1 MPMSKQQANISL
13 SKIFKNHKSKKKIFY
28 LAKKDKDLVD
38 LFINFSSFGE
48 YKKDKGFKGIL
59 QLIIE
64 QQLSV
69 ASAKAIYRKLKA
81 KTVNISPESFLKI
94 KESDLK
100 KCGLSKQKISYL
112 TGFAKKCKNKEINF
126 RKIHKMDDENLVK
139 EITKIKG
146 IGPWTAQC
154 YMLASLNRDDVW
166 PIADLGL
173 MEAVK
178 RIKGL
183 KNRPS
188 EEDMEKISQ
197 IWRPYRSTVAN
208 VLWASYD

>member
-1 MPMSKQQANISL
+1 MSKQQANISL

-38 LFINFSSFGE
+38 LFLNFSDFGE
-48 YKKDKGFKGIL
+48 YKRDKGFKGIL

-69 ASAKAIYRKLKA
+69 ASANAIYKKLKS
-81 KTVNISPESFLKI
+81 KMPTISPVSFLKI

-100 KCGLSKQKISYL
+100 KCGLSKQKIDYL
-112 TGFAKKCKNKEINF
+112 TGFAKKCENKEINF

-154 YMLASLNRDDVW
+154 YMLASLKRDDVW
-166 PIADLGL
+166 PVADLGL

-178 RIKGL
+178 RIKRL
-183 KNRPS
+183 KKRPS

>member
-1 MPMSKQQANISL
+1 MSKQQANISL
-13 SKIFKNHKSKKKIFY
+13 SKAFKDHKSKEKIFY
-28 LAKKDKDLVD
+28 LVKKDKDLID
-38 LFINFSSFGE
+38 LFINFSNFGE
-48 YKKDKGFKGIL
+48 YKRDKGFKGIL

-69 ASAKAIYRKLKA
+69 ASANAIYKKLKG
-81 KTVNISPESFLKI
+81 KMPNISPGSFLKLE
-94 KESDLK
+94 KSDLK
-100 KCGLSKQKISYL
+100 NCGLSKQKINYL
-112 TGFAKKCKNKEINF
+112 TELAKKCEKKEINF
-126 RKIHKMDDENLVK
+126 RKIHKMDDENLVQ

-166 PIADLGL
+166 PVADLGL
-173 MEAVK
+173 MEAV
-178 RIKGL
+178 RRMKGL
-183 KNRPS
+183 KKRPS
-188 EEDMEKISQ
+188 EDDMEKISQ

>member
-13 SKIFKNHKSKKKIFY
+13 LKIYKDHKSKKKIFY
-28 LAKKDKDLVD
+28 LAKKDKDLID
-38 LFINFSSFGE
+38 LFINFSNFEE
-48 YKKDKGFKGIL
+48 YKKNKGFKGIL

-69 ASAKAIYRKLKA
+69 ASANAIYKKLKA
-81 KTVNISPESFLKI
+81 KMINISPESFLKI
-94 KESDLK
+94 KEGELK
-100 KCGLSKQKISYL
+100 KCGLSKQKINYL
-112 TGFAKKCKNKEINF
+112 TGLAKKCVSKEINF
-126 RKIHKMDDENLVK
+126 RKIHKMNDEDLVNG
-139 EITKIKG
+139 ITKIKG

-154 YMLASLNRDDVW
+154 YMLAALDRDDIW
-166 PIADLGL
+166 PVADLGL

-178 RIKGL
+178 RIKKL
-183 KNRPS
+183 KTRPS
-188 EEDMEKISQ
+188 EEDMERISQ

>member
-1 MPMSKQQANISL
+1 MSKQQASTSL
-13 SKIFKNHKSKKKIFY
+13 SKVFKDHKSKKKIFY
-28 LAKKDKDLVD
+28 LVRKDKDLID
-38 LFINFSSFGE
+38 LFINFSNFGE
-48 YKKDKGFKGIL
+48 YKRDKGFKGIL

-69 ASAKAIYRKLKA
+69 ASANAIYKKLKG
-81 KTVNISPESFLKI
+81 KMPNISPESFLKL
-94 KESDLK
+94 KKSDLK
-100 KCGLSKQKISYL
+100 NCGLSKQKINYITEL
-112 TGFAKKCKNKEINF
+112 AKKCEKKEINF
-126 RKIHKMDDENLVK
+126 RKIHKMDDENLLQ

-166 PIADLGL
+166 PVADLGL

-178 RIKGL
+178 RIKKL
-183 KNRPS
+183 KERPS

>member
-1 MPMSKQQANISL
+1 MQ
-13 SKIFKNHKSKKKIFY
+13 
-28 LAKKDKDLVD
+28 
-38 LFINFSSFGE
+38 
-48 YKKDKGFKGIL
+48 
-59 QLIIE
+59 
-64 QQLSV
+64 
-69 ASAKAIYRKLKA
+69 
-81 KTVNISPESFLKI
+81 NISPESFLK
-94 KESDLK
+94 LK
-100 KCGLSKQKISYL
+100 KPDLRNCGLSKQKINYL
-112 TGFAKKCKNKEINF
+112 TELAKKCKKKEINF
-126 RKIHKMDDENLVK
+126 RKIHKMDDKNLLQ

-166 PIADLGL
+166 PVADLGL

-178 RIKGL
+178 RIKKL
-183 KNRPS
+183 KERPS

>member
-1 MPMSKQQANISL
+1 MSKQQANISL
-13 SKIFKNHKSKKKIFY
+13 SKIFKDHKSKKKIFY
-28 LAKKDKDLVD
+28 LAKKDKDLIN
-38 LFINFSSFGE
+38 LFINFSNFGE
-48 YKKDKGFKGIL
+48 YQRDKGFKGIL
-59 QLIIE
+59 QLIVE

-69 ASAKAIYRKLKA
+69 ASANAIYIKLKS
-81 KTVNISPESFLKI
+81 KMTNISPESFLKI

-100 KCGLSKQKISYL
+100 KCGLSKQKINYL
-112 TGFAKKCKNKEINF
+112 TGLAIKCESKEINF
-126 RKIHKMDDENLVK
+126 RKIHKMDDESLVK

-154 YMLASLNRDDVW
+154 YMLASLKRDDVW
-166 PIADLGL
+166 PVADLGL

-178 RIKGL
+178 RIKKL
-183 KNRPS
+183 KMRPS

>member
-1 MPMSKQQANISL
+1 MSKQQANISL
-13 SKIFKNHKSKKKIFY
+13 SKVFKDHKSKKKIFY
-28 LAKKDKDLVD
+28 LVRKDKDLID
-38 LFINFSSFGE
+38 LFINFSNFGE
-48 YKKDKGFKGIL
+48 YKRDKGFKGIL

-69 ASAKAIYRKLKA
+69 ASANAIYKKLKN
-81 KTVNISPESFLKI
+81 KMPNISPESFLRI

-100 KCGLSKQKISYL
+100 KCGLSKQKINYL
-112 TGFAKKCKNKEINF
+112 TGLAKKCENNEINF
-126 RKIHKMDDENLVK
+126 RKIHRMDDENLVK

-154 YMLASLNRDDVW
+154 YMLASLSRDDVW
-166 PIADLGL
+166 PVADLGL

-178 RIKGL
+178 RIKRL
-183 KNRPS
+183 KKRPS

>member
-1 MPMSKQQANISL
+1 MSKQQANISL
-13 SKIFKNHKSKKKIFY
+13 SKVFKDHKSKKKIFY
-28 LAKKDKDLVD
+28 LVRKDKDLID
-38 LFINFSSFGE
+38 LFINFSNFGE
-48 YKKDKGFKGIL
+48 YKRDKGFKGIL

-69 ASAKAIYRKLKA
+69 ASANAIYKKLKG
-81 KTVNISPESFLKI
+81 KMPNISPGSFLKLE
-94 KESDLK
+94 KSDLK
-100 KCGLSKQKISYL
+100 KCGLSKQKINYL
-112 TGFAKKCKNKEINF
+112 TELAKKCEKKEINF
-126 RKIHKMDDENLVK
+126 RKIHKMDDENLVQ

-146 IGPWTAQC
+146 NGRWTAQC

-166 PIADLGL
+166 PVADLGL

-178 RIKGL
+178 RIKKL
-183 KNRPS
+183 KERPS

>member
-1 MPMSKQQANISL
+1 MSYYAVAKGHNIGIYYFWNDCKEQIL
-13 SKIFKNHKSKKKIFY
+13 GYKGAIYKKLKSKMI
-28 LAKKDKDLVD
+28 
-38 LFINFSSFGE
+38 
-48 YKKDKGFKGIL
+48 
-59 QLIIE
+59 
-64 QQLSV
+64 
-69 ASAKAIYRKLKA
+69 
-81 KTVNISPESFLKI
+81 NISPESFLKI
-94 KESDLK
+94 KEPDLK
-100 KCGLSKQKISYL
+100 NCGWSKQKISYL
-112 TGFAKKCKNKEINF
+112 SGLAKKWEKKEINF
-126 RKIHKMDDENLVK
+126 RKIHKMNDEYLVK

-166 PIADLGL
+166 PVADLGL

-178 RIKGL
+178 RIKKL
-183 KNRPS
+183 KKRPS

>member
-1 MPMSKQQANISL
+1 MSKKQANISL
-13 SKIFKNHKSKKKIFY
+13 SKAFKDHKSKEKIFY
-28 LAKKDKDLVD
+28 LAKKDQDLID
-38 LFINFSSFGE
+38 LFINFSNFGE
-48 YKKDKGFKGIL
+48 YKRDKGFKGIL

-69 ASAKAIYRKLKA
+69 ASANAIYKKLKG
-81 KTVNISPESFLKI
+81 KMPNISPGSFLKL
-94 KESDLK
+94 KKSDLK
-100 KCGLSKQKISYL
+100 NCGLSKQKINYL
-112 TGFAKKCKNKEINF
+112 TDLAKKCEKKEINF
-126 RKIHKMDDENLVK
+126 RKIHKMDDENLVQ

-166 PIADLGL
+166 PVADLGL
-173 MEAVK
+173 MEAV
-178 RIKGL
+178 RRMKGL
-183 KNRPS
+183 KKRPS
-188 EEDMEKISQ
+188 EDDMEKISQ

>member
-1 MPMSKQQANISL
+1 MSKQPANISL
-13 SKIFKNHKSKKKIFY
+13 SKVFKDHKSKKKIFY
-28 LAKKDKDLVD
+28 LVRKDKDLID
-38 LFINFSSFGE
+38 LFINFSNFGE
-48 YKKDKGFKGIL
+48 YKRDKGFKGIL

-69 ASAKAIYRKLKA
+69 ASANAIYKKLKR
-81 KTVNISPESFLKI
+81 KIPNISPGSFLKL
-94 KESDLK
+94 KKSDLK
-100 KCGLSKQKISYL
+100 NCGLSKQKINYL
-112 TGFAKKCKNKEINF
+112 TEFAKKCEKKEINF
-126 RKIHKMDDENLVK
+126 RKIHKMDDENLVQ

-166 PIADLGL
+166 PVADLGL

-178 RIKGL
+178 RIKKL
-183 KNRPS
+183 KERPS

>member
-1 MPMSKQQANISL
+1 MSKQQANISL
-13 SKIFKNHKSKKKIFY
+13 SKVFKDHKSKKKIFY
-28 LAKKDKDLVD
+28 LVRKDKDLID
-38 LFINFSSFGE
+38 LFINFSNFGE
-48 YKKDKGFKGIL
+48 YKRDKGFKGIL

-69 ASAKAIYRKLKA
+69 ASANAIYKKLKG
-81 KTVNISPESFLKI
+81 KMPNISPGSFLKL
-94 KESDLK
+94 KKSDLK
-100 KCGLSKQKISYL
+100 NCGLSKQKINYL
-112 TGFAKKCKNKEINF
+112 TELAKKCEKKEINF
-126 RKIHKMDDENLVK
+126 RKIHKMDDENLVQ

-166 PIADLGL
+166 PVADLGL
-173 MEAVK
+173 MEAV
-178 RIKGL
+178 RRMKGL
-183 KNRPS
+183 KKRPS
-188 EEDMEKISQ
+188 EDNMEKISQ

>member
-1 MPMSKQQANISL
+1 MSKQPANISL
-13 SKIFKNHKSKKKIFY
+13 SKVFKDHKSKKKIFY
-28 LAKKDKDLVD
+28 LVRKDKDLLD
-38 LFINFSSFGE
+38 LFINFSNFGE
-48 YKKDKGFKGIL
+48 YKRDKGFKGIL

-69 ASAKAIYRKLKA
+69 ASANAIYKKLKG
-81 KTVNISPESFLKI
+81 KIPNISPGSFLKL
-94 KESDLK
+94 KKSDLK
-100 KCGLSKQKISYL
+100 NCGLSKQKINYL
-112 TGFAKKCKNKEINF
+112 TELAKKCEKKEINF
-126 RKIHKMDDENLVK
+126 RKIHKMDDENLVQ

-166 PIADLGL
+166 PVADLGL
-173 MEAVK
+173 MEAV
-178 RIKGL
+178 RRMKGL
-183 KNRPS
+183 KKRPS
-188 EEDMEKISQ
+188 EDDMEKISQ

>member
-1 MPMSKQQANISL
+1 MSKQPANISL
-13 SKIFKNHKSKKKIFY
+13 SKVFKNHKSKKKIFY
-28 LAKKDKDLVD
+28 LVSKDKDLID
-38 LFINFSSFGE
+38 LFINFSNFGE
-48 YKKDKGFKGIL
+48 YKRDKGFKGIL

-69 ASAKAIYRKLKA
+69 ASANAIYKKLKG
-81 KTVNISPESFLKI
+81 KIPNISPGSFLKL
-94 KESDLK
+94 KKSDLK
-100 KCGLSKQKISYL
+100 DCGLSKQKINYL
-112 TGFAKKCKNKEINF
+112 TELAKKCEKKEINF
-126 RKIHKMDDENLVK
+126 RKIHKMDDENLVQ

-166 PIADLGL
+166 PVADLGL

-178 RIKGL
+178 RIKKL
-183 KNRPS
+183 KERPS

-197 IWRPYRSTVAN
+197 TWRPYRSTVAN

>member
-1 MPMSKQQANISL
+1 MSKQQANISL
-13 SKIFKNHKSKKKIFY
+13 SKVFKDHKSKKKIFY
-28 LAKKDKDLVD
+28 LVRKDKDLID
-38 LFINFSSFGE
+38 LFINFSNFGE
-48 YKKDKGFKGIL
+48 YKRDKGFKGIL

-69 ASAKAIYRKLKA
+69 ASANAIYKKLKG
-81 KTVNISPESFLKI
+81 KMPNISPGSFLKL
-94 KESDLK
+94 KKSDLK
-100 KCGLSKQKISYL
+100 NCGLSKQKINYL
-112 TGFAKKCKNKEINF
+112 TELAKKCEKKEINF
-126 RKIHKMDDENLVK
+126 RKIHKMDDENLVQ

-166 PIADLGL
+166 PVADLGL
-173 MEAVK
+173 MEAV
-178 RIKGL
+178 RRMKGL
-183 KNRPS
+183 KKRPS
-188 EEDMEKISQ
+188 EDDMEKISQ

>member
-1 MPMSKQQANISL
+1 MSKQQANISL
-13 SKIFKNHKSKKKIFY
+13 SKAFKDHKSKEKIFY
-28 LAKKDKDLVD
+28 LVKKDKDLID
-38 LFINFSSFGE
+38 LFINFSNFGE
-48 YKKDKGFKGIL
+48 YKRDKGFKGIL

-69 ASAKAIYRKLKA
+69 ASANAIYKKLKG
-81 KTVNISPESFLKI
+81 KMPNISPGSFLKL
-94 KESDLK
+94 KKSDLK
-100 KCGLSKQKISYL
+100 NCGLSKQKINYL
-112 TGFAKKCKNKEINF
+112 TELAKKCEKKEINF
-126 RKIHKMDDENLVK
+126 RKIHKMDDENLVQ

-166 PIADLGL
+166 PVADLGL
-173 MEAVK
+173 MEAV
-178 RIKGL
+178 RRMKGL
-183 KNRPS
+183 KKRPS
-188 EEDMEKISQ
+188 EDDMEKISQ